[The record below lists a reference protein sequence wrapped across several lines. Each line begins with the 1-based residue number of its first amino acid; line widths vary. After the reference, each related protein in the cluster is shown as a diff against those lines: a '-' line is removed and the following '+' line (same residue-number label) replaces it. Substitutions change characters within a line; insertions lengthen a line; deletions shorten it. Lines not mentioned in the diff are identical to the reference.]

1 MLDTLNANPGLTALA
16 SALVLFALLL
26 LALLLLERERLRA
39 ARRERRVLLERLQRE
54 SERQAHTI
62 SLLNQSLAASAQQVT
77 ELSSAMEARQD
88 RLRATLDARL
98 DGLQRSNDEKLELM
112 RQTVS
117 EKLETSLE
125 GRLSESFKVVNQQLA
140 QVHRGLG
147 EMQSLAASV
156 GDLRKVLTN
165 VKTRGVWGEV
175 RLRALLE
182 ETLIPGQYVE
192 NAQADP
198 ASQERVEFALVLPA
212 QEGDG
217 PLLPIDS
224 KFPQEDY
231 LRLVNAQEAG
241 DAAQVE
247 KCGQQLERAVLEQAK
262 RVSDKYI
269 RPPRTTDFAILFLP
283 VESLYAEIIRRPGL
297 SERIQGKYR
306 VMLAGPATLN
316 ALLTSLQ
323 MGFRTCALQRRSGEV
338 LTLLGQVRTEF
349 GRFGEALQKARA
361 RLEQAEG
368 DLDSLDTRARAIN
381 RRLKD
386 IGEEGELPSRA
397 GNEDF

>member
-26 LALLLLERERLRA
+26 LALLLLEREHLRA

-283 VESLYAEIIRRPGL
+283 FEGLYAEAVNRGMVEELQKRY
-297 SERIQGKYR
+297 K
-306 VMLAGPATLN
+306 VNLAGPSTMA
-316 ALLTSLQ
+316 ALLNSLQ
-323 MGFRTCALQRRSGEV
+323 MGFRTLAIEKRSSEV
-338 LTLLGQVRTEF
+338 WEILRSVRTEF
-349 GRFGEALQKARA
+349 DKFGDVLEASQRHLQ
-361 RLEQAEG
+361 QVSG
-368 DLDSLDTRARAIN
+368 DLDQLVGVRTRQIQSK
-381 RRLKD
+381 LKNV
-386 IGEEGELPSRA
+386 EKL
-397 GNEDF
+397 EDGQ